1 MEALALWALLAV
13 LVLWGRGAAP
23 LGLSSRR
30 AQTGGNL
37 TCFRCFK
44 AESAEQC
51 RPALCAR
58 TDRVCVAHTLTLRL
72 SLARGARPRAAP
84 PAGAGGRASGQP
96 RCVLPAESKVWL
108 MLSKRCAPRCPN
120 ANTAFEWLSEPWL
133 LRQVHRQCCNVS
145 FCNAAPAPRPRGPGL
160 LLPLGLGL
168 LAASL

>member
-72 SLARGARPRAAP
+72 K
-84 PAGAGGRASGQP
+84 
-96 RCVLPAESKVWL
+96 SKVWL